1 MTIDTDK
8 IRPPKKK
15 KSTFTGP
22 DGLLYM
28 MKEDGTVE
36 LIPGQDIDKADM
48 KELQDPLG
56 VGASVEGVAR
66 ALRKTRK
73 SLKDV
78 DGPDLTK
85 RAKGGMVKG
94 YMGGGEVHMDDSPN
108 SGMITQRGW
117 GASRKT

>member
-8 IRPPKKK
+8 IRPPKKR

-22 DGLLYM
+22 NGLLYM

-36 LIPGQDIDKADM
+36 LIPGQDIDKA
-48 KELQDPLG
+48 DPLG

-85 RAKGGMVKG
+85 RAKGGMVKK
-94 YMGGGEVHMDDSPN
+94 YMGGGSVHKKKNKML
-108 SGMITQRGW
+108 TTKGW

>member
-8 IRPPKKK
+8 IRPPKKR

-48 KELQDPLG
+48 DDLINPLS
-56 VGASVEGVAR
+56 GASLEGVAR
-66 ALRKTRK
+66 ALGKTIRRKK
-73 SLKDV
+73 NV

-85 RAKGGMVKG
+85 RAKGGMVKK
-94 YMGGGEVHMDDSPN
+94 YMGGGSVHKN
-108 SGMITQRGW
+108 KKNMITTKGW

>member
-8 IRPPKKK
+8 IRPPKKR

-22 DGLLYM
+22 NGLLYM

-48 KELQDPLG
+48 KELQGPLG
-56 VGASVEGVAR
+56 VGASVEGVVR

-85 RAKGGMVKG
+85 RAKGGICLL
-94 YMGGGEVHMDDSPN
+94 YTSP
-108 SGMITQRGW
+108 SPRD
-117 GASRKT
+117 

>member
-28 MKEDGTVE
+28 MNEDGTVE

-48 KELQDPLG
+48 KKLQDPLG

-73 SLKDV
+73 SLKD
-78 DGPDLTK
+78 GPDLTK

-94 YMGGGEVHMDDSPN
+94 YMGGGYVHKN
-108 SGMITQRGW
+108 KKNMITTKGW

>member
-1 MTIDTDK
+1 
-8 IRPPKKK
+8 
-15 KSTFTGP
+15 
-22 DGLLYM
+22 

-56 VGASVEGVAR
+56 VGASVEGVVR

-73 SLKDV
+73 SLRPPTAIK

-85 RAKGGMVKG
+85 RAKGGMVKK
-94 YMGGGEVHMDDSPN
+94 YMGGGSVHKN
-108 SGMITQRGW
+108 KKNMITTKGW

>member
-8 IRPPKKK
+8 IRSPKKK

-28 MKEDGTVE
+28 MNEDGR
-36 LIPGQDIDKADM
+36 LKLMPGQDIDKADM

-56 VGASVEGVAR
+56 VGASVEGVVR
-66 ALRKTRK
+66 ALKKTRK

-94 YMGGGEVHMDDSPN
+94 YMGGGSVN
-108 SGMITQRGW
+108 KNKKNMITTKGW